1 MQNAS
6 NFESSAQNSVVVSHF
21 TKNKTKLLTVSCDI
35 LLDLASLIHPAP
47 VTLISFWLFPE
58 HPKHGPVLR
67 LLFSSSFFLVCSS
80 PEYPLS

>member
-6 NFESSAQNSVVVSHF
+6 NFESSAQNSIVVSHI
-21 TKNKTKLLTVSCDI
+21 TKTKLLTISCNI

-58 HPKHGPVLR
+58 HPKHVPVLR
-67 LLFSSSFFLVCSS
+67 LLFSSPFFLECSS
-80 PEYPLS
+80 PGYPLS